1 MCLSRPPATHDEQ
14 NLDRSARTSAGPTP
28 TSPASACATTASKA
42 AATAR
47 SSLLSRHIVRM
58 EKRLAE
64 ESACEH
70 RDRPRS
76 PEIARDHPR
85 SPETEETPHS
95 YSPAGRRTRAPRK
108 RRQRRPWRRGRRAWR
123 RRSRAPCRGRGA
135 TCSRPV
141 CVNGA
146 RALSFAA
153 GGQTRTLVT
162 SSLVVS
168 LGLLLGLHLG
178 SISAASHPTVE
189 GDRPLTYCCHSGGW
203 RRRLLQA
210 T

>member
-1 MCLSRPPATHDEQ
+1 MSPAHFSRHQARHDSLSVDACPVTVAMCLSRPPATHDEQ

-76 PEIARDHPR
+76 PEIARDRPR
-85 SPETEETPHS
+85 SPEITRDRPRQKRRHTRTRLQDAVRVLRGS
-95 YSPAGRRTRAPRK
+95 GASAGRGGEGGEHGGEDLGRHAAAEE
-108 RRQRRPWRRGRRAWR
+108 RPARGR
-123 RRSRAPCRGRGA
+123 
-135 TCSRPV
+135 
-141 CVNGA
+141 CV
-146 RALSFAA
+146 
-153 GGQTRTLVT
+153 
-162 SSLVVS
+162 
-168 LGLLLGLHLG
+168 
-178 SISAASHPTVE
+178 
-189 GDRPLTYCCHSGGW
+189 
-203 RRRLLQA
+203 
-210 T
+210 